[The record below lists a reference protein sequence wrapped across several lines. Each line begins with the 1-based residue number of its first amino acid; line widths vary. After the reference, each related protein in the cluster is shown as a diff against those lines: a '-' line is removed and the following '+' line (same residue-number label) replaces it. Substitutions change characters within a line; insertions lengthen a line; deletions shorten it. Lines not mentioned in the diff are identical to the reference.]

1 MAEPGAELGAEL
13 RAELW
18 FVTGGARSGKSRFAE
33 RLAAETGREVVYIAT
48 MEPLDQELVERVAAH
63 RASRPAGWSTLEAPL
78 DPAGALAGAAPAAC
92 AIIDCLSLWVSN
104 RLGPLGRDPLP
115 AAVARLERELEAE
128 VERLLDAARAREVP
142 AIVVTNEVGS
152 GVVPPTRSAG
162 PTATC
167 SGGST
172 SGSPSQQ
179 TGPGCSWPAGRWS
192 CRPRSGLASSGLVS
206 SGTRA
211 TPEVGGAPRGPRKG
225 AGSRRASCS
234 SHVGC

>member
-152 GVVPPTRSAG
+152 GVVPAYPLGRAYRDLLG
-162 PTATC
+162 RVNQRVAIAADRA
-167 SGGST
+167 
-172 SGSPSQQ
+172 
-179 TGPGCSWPAGRWS
+179 WLLVAGRPLELPPAE
-192 CRPRSGLASSGLVS
+192 RPR
-206 SGTRA
+206 
-211 TPEVGGAPRGPRKG
+211 E
-225 AGSRRASCS
+225 
-234 SHVGC
+234 